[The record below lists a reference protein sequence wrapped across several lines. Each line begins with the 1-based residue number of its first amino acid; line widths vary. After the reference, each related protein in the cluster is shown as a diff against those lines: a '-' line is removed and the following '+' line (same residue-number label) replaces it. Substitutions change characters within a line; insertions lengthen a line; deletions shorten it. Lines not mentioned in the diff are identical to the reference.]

1 MPEASVMR
9 RVRTLSG
16 FIGRIEMRRCSCK
29 SLVKDH
35 GLTVEGLWKLQELRQ
50 EEANGTP
57 SGAVKCVDIWKNI
70 SGEGDSLVLV

>member
-1 MPEASVMR
+1 MMR

-16 FIGRIEMRRCSCK
+16 LIGRIEKRRRFCQ

-35 GLTVEGLWKLQELRQ
+35 GLTVGELEILQKLRQ
-50 EEANGTP
+50 EWANGIP
-57 SGAVKCVDIWKNI
+57 SGAVKCVDIGRNI